1 VGWAGEEAG
10 IKGRIALPPYSHIVL
25 LGFAITEVTTE
36 AAMTFRATAR
46 AFVAAATLLMAASA
60 ANAFTIEDQGGAS
73 GGRGYVDLD
82 KPAAAPDRLTPVS
95 PFNTENGQTT
105 IKQGNSTFQ
114 FGGQRS
120 FNERYNTNNLFDPY
134 AREGR

>member
-1 VGWAGEEAG
+1 MTDAT
-10 IKGRIALPPYSHIVL
+10 I
-25 LGFAITEVTTE
+25 E

-46 AFVAAATLLMAASA
+46 AFFAAATLLSAVSA
-60 ANAFTIEDQGGAS
+60 ANAFTIENQGGAS
-73 GGRGYVDLD
+73 GGRGYVELD
-82 KPAAAPDRLTPVS
+82 KPAATPDRFAPVS

>member
-1 VGWAGEEAG
+1 
-10 IKGRIALPPYSHIVL
+10 
-25 LGFAITEVTTE
+25 
-36 AAMTFRATAR
+36 MTYRATSR
-46 AFVAAATLLMAASA
+46 AFIGAAALLTALYAVSGA
-60 ANAFTIEDQGGAS
+60 HAFTIEDQGGAS

-82 KPAAAPDRLTPVS
+82 RPAAAPDRLTPIS
-95 PFNTENGQTT
+95 PFNTDNSGTT

-114 FGGQRS
+114 FGQQRS

>member
-1 VGWAGEEAG
+1 M
-10 IKGRIALPPYSHIVL
+10 RFH
-25 LGFAITEVTTE
+25 
-36 AAMTFRATAR
+36 ATSR
-46 AFVAAATLLMAASA
+46 AFIAVAALLTTLCAVSGAR
-60 ANAFTIEDQGGAS
+60 AFTIEDQGGAS

-82 KPAAAPDRLTPVS
+82 KPAATPDRMTPVS
-95 PFNTENGQTT
+95 PFNTDNSGTT

-114 FGGQRS
+114 FGQQRS